1 MSTLK
6 QFIQNKLK
14 EFRRKQ
20 NEQRF
25 HQCSVTS
32 IRYSGLQLSYDWNSI
47 SLSSILSNSP
57 ITFIIPYEI
66 NFDDTNNVN
75 DIIHRIE
82 RLTWTLGRIS
92 RSITPCD
99 EPVFL
104 TIGHDTIHGTIV
116 VNKQKYNIS
125 FLFDPDDPKDV
136 STIEGTSPLQY
147 KSPETNENS
156 PIFLNVNQSDARLV
170 LTRPADWSN
179 LFITYSMDTD
189 YWFHDFNISH
199 FKQFLYEFERVRSIF
214 TNVE

>member
-1 MSTLK
+1 MTTFK
-6 QFIQNKLK
+6 QFIQNKIK
-14 EFRRKQ
+14 EYHRKQ
-20 NEQRF
+20 NQQKL
-25 HQCSVTS
+25 HQFSVTS
-32 IRYSGLQLSYDWNSI
+32 IRHSGLQLSYDWNSI

-75 DIIHRIE
+75 QIIDRLE
-82 RLTWTLGRIS
+82 RLMWTLGRIS

-104 TIGHDTIHGTIV
+104 TVSHDTIHGTII

-125 FLFDPDDPKDV
+125 FHFDPDDPSDV

-147 KSPETNENS
+147 KNPETNEDR
-156 PIFLNVNQSDARLV
+156 PIFLDVNQSNARLV

-199 FKQFLYEFERVRSIF
+199 FKQFLYEFERVRSTF

>member
-1 MSTLK
+1 MSSLK
-6 QFIQNKLK
+6 QFIQNKIK
-14 EFRRKQ
+14 EYRRKQ
-20 NEQRF
+20 NEQKF
-25 HQCSVTS
+25 HQFSVTS
-32 IRYSGLQLSYDWNSI
+32 IRHSGLQLSYDWNSI

-75 DIIHRIE
+75 QIIDRLE
-82 RLTWTLGRIS
+82 RLMWTLGRIS

-104 TIGHDTIHGTIV
+104 TIDHDTIHGTIV

-125 FLFDPDDPKDV
+125 FHFDPDDPSDV
-136 STIEGTSPLQY
+136 STIEGTSPLRY
-147 KSPETNENS
+147 KIPETNADC
-156 PIFLNVNQSDARLV
+156 PIFLDVNQSNARLV
-170 LTRPADWSN
+170 LTKPCDWSN

-199 FKQFLYEFERVRSIF
+199 FKQFLCEFERVRLKF
-214 TNVE
+214 TNIE

>member
-6 QFIQNKLK
+6 QFIQNKIK
-14 EFRRKQ
+14 EYHRKQ
-20 NEQRF
+20 NEQKF
-25 HQCSVTS
+25 HQFSIKS
-32 IRYSGLQLSYDWNSI
+32 IRDNGLQLLYDWNSI

-57 ITFIIPYEI
+57 ITFVIPYKI

-75 DIIHRIE
+75 QIIDRLE
-82 RLTWTLGRIS
+82 RLMWTLWSIS

-104 TIGHDTIHGTIV
+104 TIGYDIIHGTIV

-125 FLFDPDDPKDV
+125 FHFDPDDPSDV

-147 KSPETNENS
+147 ESPETNENR
-156 PIFLNVNQSDARLV
+156 PIFLDVNQSNARLV

-199 FKQFLYEFERVRSIF
+199 FKQFLYEFERVRSTF
-214 TNVE
+214 TNI

>member
-25 HQCSVTS
+25 HQFSIKS

-66 NFDDTNNVN
+66 NFDDMNNVN

-125 FLFDPDDPKDV
+125 FSFDPDDPSDV

-147 KSPETNENS
+147 KSPETNEDS
-156 PIFLNVNQSDARLV
+156 PIFLNFNQSNARLV
-170 LTRPADWSN
+170 LTKPCDWSN
-179 LFITYSMDTD
+179 LFITYNMDTD
-189 YWFHDFNISH
+189 YWFHDFNINH
-199 FKQFLYEFERVRSIF
+199 FKQFLCEFERVRSTF
-214 TNVE
+214 TNIE

>member
-20 NEQRF
+20 NEQKF
-25 HQCSVTS
+25 HQFSIKS
-32 IRYSGLQLSYDWNSI
+32 IRDNGLQLAYDWNSI

-57 ITFIIPYEI
+57 ITFVIPYKI

-75 DIIHRIE
+75 QIIDRLE
-82 RLTWTLGRIS
+82 RLTWTLGHIS

-104 TIGHDTIHGTIV
+104 TIGHAIIHGTIV

-125 FLFDPDDPKDV
+125 FNFDPDDPSDV

-170 LTRPADWSN
+170 LTRPVDWSN

-199 FKQFLYEFERVRSIF
+199 FKQFLYEFEKVRSTF
-214 TNVE
+214 TNIE

>member
-1 MSTLK
+1 MYPFYVAVQDGDDYRHLVEHITCDEDLMNF
-6 QFIQNKLK
+6 QEHVAEL
-14 EFRRKQ
+14 
-20 NEQRF
+20 
-25 HQCSVTS
+25 
-32 IRYSGLQLSYDWNSI
+32 
-47 SLSSILSNSP
+47 ILGA
-57 ITFIIPYEI
+57 TEY
-66 NFDDTNNVN
+66 FDDTNNVN

-136 STIEGTSPLQY
+136 STIEGTSPLRYQI
-147 KSPETNENS
+147 PETNKNR
-156 PIFLNVNQSDARLV
+156 PIFLDVNQSDARLV